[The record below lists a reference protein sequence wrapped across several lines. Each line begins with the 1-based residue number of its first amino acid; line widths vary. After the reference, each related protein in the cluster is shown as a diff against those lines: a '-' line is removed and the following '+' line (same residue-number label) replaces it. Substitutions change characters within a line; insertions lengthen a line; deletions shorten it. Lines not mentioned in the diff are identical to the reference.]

1 MTDQQSKPV
10 ISPVVIYTTSTCG
23 FCHAAKRL
31 LERKPVEYRE
41 INLSFEDP
49 SVREELMSQTQHR
62 TVPQIFIN
70 ENFIGGY
77 DQLYELNQSGEL
89 DRMLVQEIAHNQQK
103 AQSKE

>member
-1 MTDQQSKPV
+1 MSENQTNQP

-31 LERKPVEYRE
+31 LERKPVEFRE
-41 INLSFEDP
+41 INLSHEDP

-77 DQLYELNQSGEL
+77 DQLYQLNQSGEL
-89 DRMLVQEIAHNQQK
+89 DRMLIDETAHNQQK